1 MTHSN
6 SPPDTGCSIIMYAV
20 TWELVYEII
29 KSGLNLGENA
39 TIGSVHLHFK
49 MQARHIMRTRNH

>member
-1 MTHSN
+1 
-6 SPPDTGCSIIMYAV
+6 MYAV